1 MRQGKDA
8 KAGKVTLD
16 TPMTELDRAAI
27 NAMRK
32 SYGEIGLTEDAV
44 ERDPIRQFQPYLPE

>member
-1 MRQGKDA
+1 
-8 KAGKVTLD
+8 
-16 TPMTELDRAAI
+16 MTELDRAAI

-44 ERDPIRQFQPYLPE
+44 ERDPIRQFQGWLKEAAENSMVV